1 MHARKGINCVNAG
14 NTTEVKTVLH
24 VGLETKDYLKNQDVM
39 KKDVFLRDQLQTLL
53 KKMNYILA
61 SRKDGKVKKE
71 DLESLNE
78 LNAKKNEYTQMLK
91 DNIREQEIISKI
103 VEESRNAEIRVEQHV
118 YKGAIIAIDASR
130 MPIQDNTQY
139 MIYRDNNGVI
149 EGSVIIVN

>member
-1 MHARKGINCVNAG
+1 MSI
-14 NTTEVKTVLH
+14 
-24 VGLETKDYLKNQDVM
+24 M

-61 SRKDGKVKKE
+61 SSKVGKVKKE

-139 MIYRDNNGVI
+139 MIYRGNNGVI